1 MLSTLIWSNL
11 KTFTKEQSQC
21 TDPPLPLSKNWRG
34 GGSLYTCYK
43 EHGFTTVYMGF
54 YKMSDFSP
62 PRWSGAMVYESVDRT
77 KRSSFSVMIQL

>member
-11 KTFTKEQSQC
+11 KTFTKEQSLC
-21 TDPPLPLSKNWRG
+21 TDPPFPSVKIG
-34 GGSLYTCYK
+34 GGGGGLYTCYK

-54 YKMSDFSP
+54 YNMSDFSP
-62 PRWSGAMVYESVDRT
+62 PRWSGAIVCESVDRT